1 MEKSRFEQFVGLTN
15 RAAKAIQRI
24 KSVKM
29 KKYALSGAHT
39 TCLCRLVEAGEDGL
53 TQTRLIQLEGMDR
66 AQISRVLGDLQRR
79 GYVVPAQQEGRYKKR
94 YLLTP
99 AGWAAADEIQSI
111 ILSINRFVSE
121 QIPQTDID
129 IFYRTLTAIA
139 DNLDRAAAEY
149 C

>member
-1 MEKSRFEQFVGLTN
+1 MEV
-15 RAAKAIQRI
+15 I
-24 KSVKM
+24 KK

-99 AGWAAADEIQSI
+99 AGRAAADEIQSI